1 MKRLNFWFLI
11 LTVALQVQAGIP
23 EPKGLWE
30 FNASDPL
37 SATVGAPL
45 EIVGSAQNIA
55 GINVEDGTISIG
67 EGSYYICRHGIAPNG
82 GGAKVNEWTLLIDFW
97 YPPSSLSDPPNG
109 YNDLFQTDPTNT
121 DDADWTIRSEGAIGI
136 GAVGY
141 SSAFGYTTQ
150 ATTWYRMVVVVDNGT
165 RHDLYVD
172 GVEIFKGNQQGIDG
186 RFSLADT
193 ILLFAAGNNQDGD
206 DATINVSTVAIW
218 DVPLS
223 SNEIFT
229 LGYAGESVF
238 PETIAP
244 IVDAG
249 VDQTVVLDVNS
260 VAAVNL
266 EGVVIDDDENLTFAW
281 QVISGQNNIVI
292 EPADSNSAMA
302 TITAPGQYILQLS
315 VDDGLYLVNDEMMIN
330 AWIHDYN
337 NLIVHWD
344 FEESWNGQDVN
355 DASGNRNYG
364 RIIDGLDGISEY
376 VPLDTG
382 QGLNLL
388 SDELTVTGDWL
399 ELDLIM
405 PDSGTT
411 ALWIKPIN
419 FYNYHSIFDN
429 SGNADDW
436 EMWIYGDS
444 RARFRV
450 EGDTAVTANLNNLT
464 EDGDG
469 QNKWWHFACTWA
481 RDPNQPEQVATQL
494 YVNGKLIDENSGTWI
509 DPGTTFFLGGG
520 HPNNNFC
527 NSTFDDVMIYDK
539 ALQAEEVLALVYPDN
554 KPPVV
559 EAGDEQTVWLSV
571 EGSVSITLTG
581 NVEDVDG
588 SPVGEMTLLWEK
600 VEGPDDIIIETPNA
614 AETVVVI
621 NTPGLYTFS
630 LTADDGQFKDTDE
643 VIIDVWPFED
653 TGLIVHLPLDGNVN
667 EVVAGFATKLID
679 GSQGNH
685 EYVDGVI
692 GQALQLSGSHDNT
705 DNDVVSINFVYY
717 QRGSICLW
725 FKPTDLY
732 NYNSIL
738 DNSVN
743 GDDWE
748 MWIYGTGEFAGRI
761 QSGYVRGYWMDVD
774 TWYHIAMTWR
784 PQENNPDTLDQLL
797 YINGELVASNE
808 TEWVEPGSTVFLGGG
823 NSGNDDC
830 NGIFDD
836 FRIYDR
842 PITLEEIQQ
851 LISQEE

>member
-1 MKRLNFWFLI
+1 MKRLSFLI
-11 LTVALQVQAGIP
+11 LILTLTLQVLAGVP
-23 EPKGLWE
+23 EPKGVWE

-55 GINVEDGTISIG
+55 GIDAEDGTISIG

-109 YNDLFQTDPTNT
+109 YNDLFQTDPTNA
-121 DDADWTIRSEGAIGI
+121 DDSDWTINSSGAIGI
-136 GAVGY
+136 TAVGY
-141 SSAFGYTTQ
+141 SNAFGYTTQ

-165 RHDLYVD
+165 RHDLYID

-186 RFSLADT
+186 LFSLADT

-244 IVDAG
+244 IVNAG

-260 VAAVNL
+260 VAVVDL

-281 QVISGQNNIVI
+281 QVISDHNDIVI
-292 EPADSNSAMA
+292 EPVDSNSATA

-315 VDDGLYLVNDEMMIN
+315 VDDGLYTVTDEMMIN
-330 AWIHDYN
+330 TWIHDYN

-344 FEESWNGQDVN
+344 FEEVWNGQDVN
-355 DASGNRNYG
+355 DASGNLNYG

-376 VPLDTG
+376 IPLETG

-388 SDELTVTGDWL
+388 SDELAVTGDWL

-405 PDSGTT
+405 PVNGTI
-411 ALWIKPIN
+411 AMWVKPID

-429 SGNADDW
+429 SSNADDW
-436 EMWIYGDS
+436 EMWIYADS

-450 EGDTAVTANLNNLT
+450 ESDTAVTANLNNLA

-481 RDPNQPEQVATQL
+481 RDPNQPDQVATQL
-494 YVNGKLIDENSGTWI
+494 YVNGKLRDENSGTWI

-520 HPNNNFC
+520 QPDNDFC

-539 ALQAEEVLALVYPDN
+539 VLPAEEVLALVYPDN
-554 KPPVV
+554 KPPMV
-559 EAGDEQTVWLSV
+559 EAGDEQTVWLSE
-571 EGSVSITLTG
+571 EGSVSVTLTG
-581 NVEDVDG
+581 SVEDIDG
-588 SPVGEMTLLWEK
+588 SPVGEMSLLWEK
-600 VEGPDDIIIETPNA
+600 IEGPDNIIIETPTA
-614 AETVVVI
+614 EETVVVI

-630 LTADDGQFKDTDE
+630 ITADDGQFKDTDE
-643 VIIDVWPFED
+643 VVIDVWPFED
-653 TGLIVHLPLDGNVN
+653 TGLIVHLPLDGNVD
-667 EVVAGFATKLID
+667 EVAGGFNTKLID

-685 EYVDGVI
+685 EYVDGVV

-705 DNDVVSINFVYY
+705 DNDVVSIDFIYY
-717 QRGSICLW
+717 KRGSICLW
-725 FKPTDLY
+725 FKPTELY

-738 DNSVN
+738 DNSVDGN
-743 GDDWE
+743 DWE
-748 MWIYGTGEFAGRI
+748 MWIYGSGEFAGRI
-761 QSGYVRGYWMDVD
+761 QSGYVRGYWMEVQ

-784 PQENNPDTLDQLL
+784 PQENNPDMIDQLL

-808 TEWVEPGSTVFLGGG
+808 TEWVDPGSTVFLGGG
-823 NSGNDDC
+823 HSGNDDC

-842 PITLEEIQQ
+842 PITLEEVQQ
-851 LISQEE
+851 LVSQAE